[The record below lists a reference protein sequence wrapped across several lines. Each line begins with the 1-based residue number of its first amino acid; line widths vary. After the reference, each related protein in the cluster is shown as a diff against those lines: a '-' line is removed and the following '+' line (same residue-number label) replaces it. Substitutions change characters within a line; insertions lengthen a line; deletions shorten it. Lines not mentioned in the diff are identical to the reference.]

1 MPVRRLVGFPP
12 WRTGPTGPASSVGP
26 DRART
31 PRHFGAGLRLRG
43 FQSSDLLRQPP
54 GSVPGVVVVR
64 GDRGGR
70 AHEQSCGKD
79 PALGRAVAQERLRL
93 PQRSRMP
100 VRGAHVDRGPN
111 PAVAETSGAGL
122 PVSRDR
128 GSSGWPSRSAIT
140 GPSWGLNGYLFH
152 FIWVKILILLQEVT
166 GCAERSQR
174 LRRLVQHAERLG
186 EALMVVHQVHQ
197 QVPLNRG
204 ARLLGL
210 VARLACLVDRLE
222 VGGRG
227 FPESAQGP
235 DKRSGVVFFRE
246 KDSRPLRFWPW
257 GNTTR
262 TARAAEHATTGAS
275 SSGEPTKRKRNEF
288 AGRRGLRHGSKRP

>member
-140 GPSWGLNGYLFH
+140 GPSWGLNGYDQEKLASQKALPNSSLRKAP
-152 FIWVKILILLQEVT
+152 KIRRRIDCSIGSLNLI
-166 GCAERSQR
+166 
-174 LRRLVQHAERLG
+174 
-186 EALMVVHQVHQ
+186 
-197 QVPLNRG
+197 P
-204 ARLLGL
+204 
-210 VARLACLVDRLE
+210 
-222 VGGRG
+222 
-227 FPESAQGP
+227 
-235 DKRSGVVFFRE
+235 
-246 KDSRPLRFWPW
+246 
-257 GNTTR
+257 
-262 TARAAEHATTGAS
+262 
-275 SSGEPTKRKRNEF
+275 
-288 AGRRGLRHGSKRP
+288 AGRLDPKADKGPG